1 MNMRHYILADFMLL
15 VGMFLK
21 FVPSK
26 IGGNIAKTK
35 LCPFCDQTI
44 KADALNCKFC
54 NRTLMKQ
61 VNFKLSG
68 AMTKDNLI

>member
-1 MNMRHYILADFMLL
+1 MNMRHWILADFMLF
-15 VGMFLK
+15 VGILLK
-21 FVPSK
+21 FLPSK
-26 IGGNIAKTK
+26 IEGNIAKTK

-44 KADALNCKFC
+44 MADALNCKFC

-61 VNFKLSG
+61 MNFKLIG